1 MSGFAHILGE
11 IQQQHGD
18 TLIYVYIG
26 EVNFAE
32 DGWLRCVCVG
42 GQKSCLSCF
51 FIHDKNQH
59 MHKSALRAVPEQHF
73 PLKLSHM
80 DKPQEVLRARTS
92 RKQSACQMRLLN
104 DV

>member
-1 MSGFAHILGE
+1 MFWGK

-32 DGWLRCVCVG
+32 DSWLRCVCVG

-59 MHKSALRAVPEQHF
+59 MHKSAPSAVPEQHF

-92 RKQSACQMRLLN
+92 RKHSACQMRLLT